1 MNYTRDW
8 IGNEDVPKREILWMR
23 EGKRR
28 EDGPVIIEEILENE
42 LLDEG
47 VSQLETDLKK
57 RRGEL
62 DIVAFYELANGI
74 ERKPFIAC
82 LKMILGMDPC
92 RNWD

>member
-1 MNYTRDW
+1 M
-8 IGNEDVPKREILWMR
+8 
-23 EGKRR
+23 
-28 EDGPVIIEEILENE
+28 IIEKILKNE

-47 VSQLETDLKK
+47 VSELEADLEE

-82 LKMILGMDPC
+82 LKMILGMDP
-92 RNWD
+92 

>member
-28 EDGPVIIEEILENE
+28 GDGPVIIEEILENE

-62 DIVAFYELANGI
+62 DIVAFYE
-74 ERKPFIAC
+74 
-82 LKMILGMDPC
+82 
-92 RNWD
+92 